1 MPRIGLF
8 EPRPLLPSADPG
20 VARSLVWG
28 MPWRSNVAWIGQAYC
43 VGGKSLYRGGWC
55 PRLLAS
61 DLGAWPP
68 SVAAYLNTHYATLE
82 QQTGVDIKTDFIQGA
97 LFTLLSARANAALGR
112 SIAEFE
118 RRRGASPRRARR
130 SARGGPVQLR
140 VNSAA

>member
-8 EPRPLLPSADPG
+8 EPQPLLPSADPG

-43 VGGKSLYRGGWC
+43 VGGKSLYWGGWC

-97 LFTLLSARANAALGR
+97 LFTVLSARANAALGPALPNLNAVEEPPLAVQGDPPAVGLF
-112 SIAEFE
+112 SFE
-118 RRRGASPRRARR
+118 
-130 SARGGPVQLR
+130 
-140 VNSAA
+140 